1 MASNNNDPSSKN
13 EPNHRQQHLT
23 RPIELP
29 LRPLPK
35 SGRSQGTATVSRAD
49 TSSTP
54 RDTES
59 SRGLSSSPMNSL
71 KLHVGSSR
79 EEYGSSQYLQEG
91 DVVIIAG
98 VPPGSFI
105 GYDTVGL
112 NIEKGHHFG
121 GIRELPPGP
130 HFIYGGSM
138 SEISTRHGFWVISN
152 QRVSG
157 EPGEIFVK
165 KWDRHTET
173 LEDEDSAVEIRSQ
186 KDNIQSTYSTL
197 LPYNIRAAQTPEL
210 SKSRANAAD
219 AHGDDPKTWQDLTF
233 AIKGPML
240 NRVTGGNWNDWKVTS
255 MDEPKPTDTKPSDN
269 QHQTEMDIVP
279 ESVDTTIAEE
289 KKLRFIFPAGSK
301 TYSETVVGRARSE
314 QAMDSSSH
322 VRGVIADSCTSDGPE
337 DVLGELQFCYLTGV
351 LLGNICCMEQWG
363 HVVKI
368 LFKAFRF
375 AVEEAH
381 FFAKV
386 LEVFQAQLVYDDEY
400 LQGSIFDHSHHLQD
414 ELKVELTIFKSRL
427 TERLSAIPHA
437 LSKEENE
444 LKAAFG
450 RLENWLSKWGWDLG
464 GNYLRVGKIQLEDGE
479 YVDAEMEDLEA
490 EDERGEYAP
499 VMVELDEGGREKG
512 TIGW

>member
-1 MASNNNDPSSKN
+1 MATNNNGSPSQDES
-13 EPNHRQQHLT
+13 NHRHQHLT
-23 RPIELP
+23 RPISLP
-29 LRPLPK
+29 LRPLPR
-35 SGRSQGTATVSRAD
+35 SGRSQGL
-49 TSSTP
+49 TP
-54 RDTES
+54 RDTLRSSES
-59 SRGLSSSPMNSL
+59 TDSTRDLTSSPMNSL
-71 KLHVGSSR
+71 QLHAGNSR
-79 EEYGSSQYLQEG
+79 EEYGSPQYLQDG

-112 NIEKGHHFG
+112 NIEKNHHFG
-121 GIRELPPGP
+121 GIREFPPGP

-138 SEISTRHGFWVISN
+138 SEISTRNGFWIISN
-152 QRVSG
+152 QRTSG
-157 EPGEIFVK
+157 ERGEIFVK

-173 LEDEDSAVEIRSQ
+173 LVGEDSAVEIKSQ
-186 KDNIQSTYSTL
+186 KDNIQSTYGTL

-210 SKSRANAAD
+210 SKSRADSAETD
-219 AHGDDPKTWQDLTF
+219 GDDPKTWQDLTF
-233 AIKGPML
+233 AIKGPL
-240 NRVTGGNWNDWKVTS
+240 LSRVTGGNWNDWRVTS
-255 MDEPKPTDTKPSDN
+255 MDERKPTDAKPADN
-269 QHQTEMDIVP
+269 QTQMAM
-279 ESVDTTIAEE
+279 DTTIAEE
-289 KKLRFIFPAGSK
+289 KKLGFVFPAGSK
-301 TYSETVVGRARSE
+301 TYSESAVGRARSE

-322 VRGVIADSCTSDGPE
+322 VRGIIADNCTSDGPD

-386 LEVFQAQLVYDDEY
+386 IEVFQAQLVYDEEY

-427 TERLSAIPHA
+427 TEQLSAKPNG

-450 RLENWLSKWGWDLG
+450 RLETWLSKWGWDLG

>member
-1 MASNNNDPSSKN
+1 MDSDNNELSSRNESNN
-13 EPNHRQQHLT
+13 RQKHLT

-29 LRPLPK
+29 LRPLPT
-35 SGRSQGTATVSRAD
+35 SSRSQEGAVPRVD
-49 TSSTP
+49 TSLAARGTSRPT
-54 RDTES
+54 RSTES
-59 SRGLSSSPMNSL
+59 SGELSSSPMNSL
-71 KLHVGSSR
+71 QLHAGSSR
-79 EEYGSSQYLQEG
+79 EEYGSPQYLQDG

-98 VPPGSFI
+98 VPAGSFI

-112 NIEKGHHFG
+112 NVDKNHHFG

-138 SEISTRHGFWVISN
+138 SEISTRNGLWIISN
-152 QRVSG
+152 KRVSG

-173 LEDEDSAVEIRSQ
+173 LEDEDSAIEIRNQ

-197 LPYNIRAAQTPEL
+197 LPYNIRAAQAPEL
-210 SKSRANAAD
+210 SKSKATSMETL
-219 AHGDDPKTWQDLTF
+219 GDDPKTWQDLTS

-240 NRVTGGNWNDWKVTS
+240 SRVTGGNWNEWKVTS
-255 MDEPKPTDTKPSDN
+255 MDERKPTDTEPV
-269 QHQTEMDIVP
+269 DIVP
-279 ESVDTTIAEE
+279 ETVDAAIAEE
-289 KKLRFIFPAGSK
+289 KKLGFIFPAGSK

-322 VRGVIADSCTSDGPE
+322 VRGVIADNCTSEGPD

-351 LLGNICCMEQWG
+351 LLCNICCMEQWG

-375 AVEEAH
+375 AVEEAP
-381 FFAKV
+381 FFV
-386 LEVFQAQLVYDDEY
+386 RFLEVFQAQLVYDDEY

-427 TERLSAIPHA
+427 TEQLSAKPNG

-450 RLENWLSKWGWDLG
+450 RLETWLSKWGWDLG

>member
-1 MASNNNDPSSKN
+1 MASNNNDLPSQN
-13 EPNHRQQHLT
+13 ESNHRQQHLT
-23 RPIELP
+23 RPIALP
-29 LRPLPK
+29 LRPLPR
-35 SGRSQGTATVSRAD
+35 SGRSQGTGTAPRAE
-49 TSSTP
+49 TSTG
-54 RDTES
+54 ELN
-59 SRGLSSSPMNSL
+59 GSPM
-71 KLHVGSSR
+71 KLLQLHAGSSQ
-79 EEYGSSQYLQEG
+79 EEYGSKQYLQGG
-91 DVVIIAG
+91 DVVMIAG
-98 VPPGSFI
+98 VLPGSFI

-112 NIEKGHHFG
+112 NIEKNHHFG

-138 SEISTRHGFWVISN
+138 SEISTRNGFWIISN

-165 KWDRHTET
+165 KWDRNTET
-173 LEDEDSAVEIRSQ
+173 LEDEDSAVEIKSQ
-186 KDNIQSTYSTL
+186 KDNIQSTYGTL
-197 LPYNIRAAQTPEL
+197 LPYDVRAAQVPEL
-210 SKSRANAAD
+210 SKSRGSPAE

-240 NRVTGGNWNDWKVTS
+240 SRVTGGNWNDWKVTS
-255 MDEPKPTDTKPSDN
+255 MDERKPTDTKPADN
-269 QHQTEMDIVP
+269 QHQTAMGIVP
-279 ESVDTTIAEE
+279 VPNPVDVTIAEE
-289 KKLRFIFPAGSK
+289 KKLGFIFPAGSK
-301 TYSETVVGRARSE
+301 TYSETAIGRARSE

-322 VRGVIADSCTSDGPE
+322 VRGVIVDSCTSDGPD

-351 LLGNICCMEQWG
+351 LLSNICCMEQWG

-386 LEVFQAQLVYDDEY
+386 IEVFHAQLVYDDEY
-400 LQGSIFDHSHHLQD
+400 LQGSIFDHSNHLQD

-427 TERLSAIPHA
+427 SEQLSSKLEG
-437 LSKEENE
+437 LSREENE

-450 RLENWLSKWGWDLG
+450 RLETWLSKWGWDLG

>member
-1 MASNNNDPSSKN
+1 MDSNNNDSSSRN
-13 EPNHRQQHLT
+13 ESNHRKQHLT
-23 RPIELP
+23 RAIALP
-29 LRPLPK
+29 LRPLPG
-35 SGRSQGTATVSRAD
+35 SDRSQGSLAPRATKRSSEPAD
-49 TSSTP
+49 STQ
-54 RDTES
+54 E
-59 SRGLSSSPMNSL
+59 LSGSPMNSMQ
-71 KLHVGSSR
+71 LHSGNPRQES
-79 EEYGSSQYLQEG
+79 ESSQYLQGG
-91 DVVIIAG
+91 DIVIIAG

-112 NIEKGHHFG
+112 NIEKNHHFG
-121 GIRELPPGP
+121 GVRELPPGP
-130 HFIYGGSM
+130 HLIYGGSM
-138 SEISTRHGFWVISN
+138 SEISTRNGFWIISN
-152 QRVSG
+152 QRVFG
-157 EPGEIFVK
+157 ESGEIFVK
-165 KWDRHTET
+165 KWDSHTET
-173 LEDEDSAVEIRSQ
+173 LEDEDSAVEIRNQ
-186 KDNIQSTYSTL
+186 KENIQSTYGTL
-197 LPYNIRAAQTPEL
+197 LPYNIRAAQAPEL
-210 SKSRANAAD
+210 SKSRANPAE

-240 NRVTGGNWNDWKVTS
+240 SRATGGSRNDWRVTS
-255 MDEPKPTDTKPSDN
+255 MDERKRENVKPTND
-269 QHQTEMDIVP
+269 QHQAEMH
-279 ESVDTTIAEE
+279 SVDSTIAKEM
-289 KKLRFIFPAGSK
+289 KLEFIFPAGSK
-301 TYSETVVGRARSE
+301 TYSDTVVGRARSE

-322 VRGVIADSCTSDGPE
+322 VRGIIADKCTSDGPG

-363 HVVKI
+363 HVVKL

-375 AVEEAH
+375 AVEEAS

-386 LEVFQAQLVYDDEY
+386 IEVFQAQLVYDDEY

-427 TERLSAIPHA
+427 TEQLSASPDG

-450 RLENWLSKWGWDLG
+450 RLESWLSKWGWDLG

-499 VMVELDEGGREKG
+499 VMVEFDEGGREKG

>member
-1 MASNNNDPSSKN
+1 MQLHA
-13 EPNHRQQHLT
+13 
-23 RPIELP
+23 
-29 LRPLPK
+29 
-35 SGRSQGTATVSRAD
+35 G
-49 TSSTP
+49 
-54 RDTES
+54 
-59 SRGLSSSPMNSL
+59 NSL
-71 KLHVGSSR
+71 G
-79 EEYGSSQYLQEG
+79 EYRPSQYLQEG
-91 DVVIIAG
+91 DAVIISG

-112 NIEKGHHFG
+112 NIEKNHHFG
-121 GIRELPPGP
+121 GVRELPPGP

-138 SEISTRHGFWVISN
+138 SQISTRHGFWIISN

-173 LEDEDSAVEIRSQ
+173 LEDEDGAVEIRRQ
-186 KDNIQSTYSTL
+186 KDNIQLTYSTL
-197 LPYNIRAAQTPEL
+197 LPYNIRAAQGPE
-210 SKSRANAAD
+210 SRASPPEAY
-219 AHGDDPKTWQDLTF
+219 GDDPKTWQDLTSF
-233 AIKGPML
+233 IKGPML
-240 NRVTGGNWNDWKVTS
+240 SRVTGGTWNDWKVTS
-255 MDEPKPTDTKPSDN
+255 MDERKPTDAKPTDS
-269 QHQTEMDIVP
+269 QHQTAMGIIPKTVGAIDA
-279 ESVDTTIAEE
+279 TIAEE
-289 KKLRFIFPAGSK
+289 KKLGFIFPAGSK

-322 VRGVIADSCTSDGPE
+322 VRGIIAENCTADGPD

-351 LLGNICCMEQWG
+351 LLSNICCMEQWG
-363 HVVKI
+363 HMIKV
-368 LFKAFRF
+368 LFKAFKF

-381 FFAKV
+381 FFTKFV
-386 LEVFQAQLVYDDEY
+386 EVFQAQLVYDDEY
-400 LQGSIFDHSHHLQD
+400 LQGSIFDHSNHLQD

-427 TERLSAIPHA
+427 TEQLSAKPDS
-437 LSKEENE
+437 LSREENE

-450 RLENWLSKWGWDLG
+450 RLESWLSKWGWDLG

>member
-1 MASNNNDPSSKN
+1 MASNSKDSPSQKES
-13 EPNHRQQHLT
+13 NHRHQHLT
-23 RPIELP
+23 RAIALP

-35 SGRSQGTATVSRAD
+35 SGRSQVSLA
-49 TSSTP
+49 P
-54 RDTES
+54 REGLRSPES
-59 SRGLSSSPMNSL
+59 SDSALGSSSSPMNSL
-71 KLHVGSSR
+71 QLHAGNSR
-79 EEYGSSQYLQEG
+79 EEYGPPQYLQDG

-112 NIEKGHHFG
+112 NIEKNHHFG

-138 SEISTRHGFWVISN
+138 SEISTRNGFWVISN

-165 KWDRHTET
+165 KWDSHTET

-186 KDNIQSTYSTL
+186 KDNIQSIYGTL
-197 LPYNIRAAQTPEL
+197 LPYNIRAAQTPEV
-210 SKSRANAAD
+210 SKSRANSAET
-219 AHGDDPKTWQDLTF
+219 HGDDPKTWQDLTF

-240 NRVTGGNWNDWKVTS
+240 SRVTGGNWNDWRVTS
-255 MDEPKPTDTKPSDN
+255 MDERKPTDAKPADN
-269 QHQTEMDIVP
+269 QPQMAMDT
-279 ESVDTTIAEE
+279 SIAEE
-289 KKLRFIFPAGSK
+289 KKLGFIFPAGSK
-301 TYSETVVGRARSE
+301 TYSETAVGRARSE

-322 VRGVIADSCTSDGPE
+322 VRGIIADNCTSDGPD

-351 LLGNICCMEQWG
+351 LLGNMCCMEQWG

-386 LEVFQAQLVYDDEY
+386 IEVFRAQLVYDDEY

-427 TERLSAIPHA
+427 TEQLSAKPTG

-450 RLENWLSKWGWDLG
+450 RLETWLSKWGWDLG

>member
-1 MASNNNDPSSKN
+1 MASNNKDSSSQN
-13 EPNHRQQHLT
+13 ESNHRQQHLT
-23 RPIELP
+23 RPIALP
-29 LRPLPK
+29 LRPLPR
-35 SGRSQGTATVSRAD
+35 SGRSPGTGTAPRAD
-49 TSSTP
+49 ASTG
-54 RDTES
+54 D
-59 SRGLSSSPMNSL
+59 LSGSPMNSL
-71 KLHVGSSR
+71 QLHAGNSR
-79 EEYGSSQYLQEG
+79 EEYGSSQYLQAG

-112 NIEKGHHFG
+112 NIEKNHHFG
-121 GIRELPPGP
+121 GVRELPPGP
-130 HFIYGGSM
+130 HFVYGGSM
-138 SEISTRHGFWVISN
+138 SEISTRNGFWIISN
-152 QRVSG
+152 QRQPG
-157 EPGEIFVK
+157 EPGEVFVK
-165 KWDRHTET
+165 KWDRNTET
-173 LEDEDSAVEIRSQ
+173 LEDEDSAVETRRQ
-186 KDNIQSTYSTL
+186 KDNIHSSYGTL
-197 LPYNIRAAQTPEL
+197 LPYDVRAAQTPEL
-210 SKSRANAAD
+210 SKSRGNPAE
-219 AHGDDPKTWQDLTF
+219 AHGDDPRTWQDLTF

-240 NRVTGGNWNDWKVTS
+240 SRVIGGTWNNWKVTS
-255 MDEPKPTDTKPSDN
+255 MDEPKSTDTKPADN
-269 QHQTEMDIVP
+269 QHQMAMGIVP
-279 ESVDTTIAEE
+279 APNPVDVAIAEE
-289 KKLRFIFPAGSK
+289 KKLGFIFPAGSK
-301 TYSETVVGRARSE
+301 TYSETAIGRARSE

-322 VRGVIADSCTSDGPE
+322 VRGVIAESCTSDGPN

-351 LLGNICCMEQWG
+351 LLSNLCCMEQWG

-386 LEVFQAQLVYDDEY
+386 IEVFHSQLVYDDEY
-400 LQGSIFDHSHHLQD
+400 LQGSIFDHSNHLQD

-427 TERLSAIPHA
+427 TEQLSSKPDG
-437 LSKEENE
+437 LSREENE

-450 RLENWLSKWGWDLG
+450 RLESWLSKWGWDLG